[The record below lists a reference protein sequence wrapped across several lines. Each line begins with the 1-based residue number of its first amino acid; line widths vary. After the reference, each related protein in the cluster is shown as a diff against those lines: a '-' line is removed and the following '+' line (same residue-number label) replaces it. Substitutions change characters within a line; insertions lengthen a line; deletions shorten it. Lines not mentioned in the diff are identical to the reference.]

1 MIPRYTRPEM
11 SALWTDE
18 RRYNLWLEIEL
29 AAHEAL
35 EATPN
40 SPIPQGATA
49 KLRESVTESQ
59 KVYDCLC
66 HGAKSRIDMYE
77 RETQHEFVA
86 FLRTCEERYVCPF
99 LHYGLTSSDVQ
110 DTAFSLLLRDATALI
125 LTGVRV
131 ELFPALRAQ
140 AEAHRNTVC
149 IGRTH
154 GQHAEPTSL
163 GLLFLGAYEEIKRAQ
178 VRVWDAFN
186 QLTGKL
192 SGAVGVYGAGFPPET
207 EAAALKALGL
217 KPELVGTQIVP
228 RDRHAALFQALALL
242 AAAIERLCLNIRHLS
257 RSEVGELAEGFAEGQ
272 KGSSAMPHKRNPISA
287 ENLCGLARLVR
298 GYADTSLENVALWH
312 ERDISH
318 SSVERVIAPDITALC
333 DYMVH
338 RCAKLVR
345 GLIVNVERCKHNL
358 EMGDWRWASERV
370 MLALVRSGLTRSV
383 AHELVQRTT
392 ELRGFTFKRH
402 CVYGEIYDRLG
413 DHLLKCFDLTDV
425 LRHIPAIYER
435 VFGCA
440 IENSATQ

>member
-40 SPIPQGATA
+40 SPMPQGATA
-49 KLRESVTESQ
+49 KLRESVAEI
-59 KVYDCLC
+59 YGCLC
-66 HGAKSRIDMYE
+66 LGAKFRINMYE

-110 DTAFSLLLRDATALI
+110 DTALSLTLRDATALI
-125 LTGVRV
+125 LTGVRT
-131 ELFPALRAQ
+131 ELLSALRAQ

-154 GQHAEPTSL
+154 GQHAEPTVL
-163 GLLFLGAYEEIKRAQ
+163 GLLFLSAYEEINRA
-178 VRVWDAFN
+178 VNRINTAKKE
-186 QLTGKL
+186 LTGKL
-192 SGAVGVYGAGFPPET
+192 SGAVGTYGAGFLPEA

-257 RSEVGELAEGFAEGQ
+257 RSEVGELLEGFAEGQ

-345 GLIVNVERCKHNL
+345 GLTVNVERCKQNFNAC
-358 EMGDWRWASERV
+358 GGRWASERV
-370 MLALVRSGLTRSV
+370 MLALVRSGLTRSA
-383 AHELVQRTT
+383 AHELVQ
-392 ELRGFTFKRH
+392 H

-413 DHLLKCFDLTDV
+413 DDLLKCFDLADA
-425 LRHIPAIYER
+425 LRHVSTIYER
-435 VFGCA
+435 VLG
-440 IENSATQ
+440 EPSVPPSAE